1 MSELGRVCVV
11 GDGLGGNAFARR
23 LLELRPET
31 DLTLFGAEPVA
42 AYNRV
47 LLPDVLAGRT
57 DRGLLDLPAP
67 VGEKL
72 VIRTGTRV
80 IEIDRERRELRT
92 DDGGVTAYDTLVLAM
107 GANPVLPAISGLR
120 DLRSEGGIREGVYTL
135 RTVADLDELRPAALR
150 SRRAVVI
157 GGGVLGVQ
165 CARALISLGPAVEL
179 LHQGTHLLDHRIDD
193 VAGSILARTLTFHG
207 VEVHTESRVTNIL
220 AGEDGRAG
228 GVRLADGKVLDCD
241 LVLFAC
247 GAAPA
252 SALAERCGLAVRA
265 DVGGVVVD
273 DWLRSTTDPRVYAIG
288 DCAAPRA
295 GVWPGLAA
303 PALAQAEFLATRL
316 AGRPTRRP
324 RYESAASVIRLGG
337 DGIDLAL
344 FGTASE
350 RAEPADGRTVRL
362 VDPVKRSYRSVTV
375 HDDRLLGAVLIGEVA
390 AASRLGLLLDHP
402 TPLPPDPLSLLL
414 SPLEEGPNA

>member
-1 MSELGRVCVV
+1 VSDLGRVCVI
-11 GDGLGGNAFARR
+11 GDGLAGNAFARR
-23 LLELRPET
+23 LLGLRPET
-31 DLTLFGAEPVA
+31 GLTVFGAEPLA

-57 DRGLLDLPAP
+57 DRGLLDLPSPTGAN
-67 VGEKL
+67 L
-72 VIRTGTRV
+72 VVRTGTRV
-80 IEIDRERRELRT
+80 TRIDRESRELHT
-92 DDGGVTAYDTLVLAM
+92 DDGDVTAYDTLVLAM

-120 DLRSEGGIREGVYTL
+120 DLEGTGGIRAGVHTL
-135 RTVADLDELRPAALR
+135 RTLADLDELRPAALR

-165 CARALISLGPAVEL
+165 CARALISLGPSVEL
-179 LHQGTHLLDHRIDD
+179 LHQGTHLLDHRIDGA
-193 VAGSILARTLTFHG
+193 AGAILARTLGFHG
-207 VEVHTESRVTNIL
+207 VEVHTECRVTAIL
-220 AGEDGRAG
+220 TGEGGRAS

-252 SALAERCGLAVRA
+252 TALAEGCGLAVRA

-273 DWLRSTTDPRVYAIG
+273 EWLRSTTDPRVYAIG

-295 GVWPGLAA
+295 GAWPGLAA
-303 PALAQAEFLATRL
+303 PALAQAEFLAARL
-316 AGRPTRRP
+316 AGQPTRRP
-324 RYESAASVIRLGG
+324 RFETSASVIRLGG
-337 DGIDLAL
+337 EGLDLAV
-344 FGTASE
+344 FGAARSTE
-350 RAEPADGRTVRL
+350 EDGRTVRL
-362 VDPVKRSYRSVTV
+362 VDPVGRSYRSVTV
-375 HDDRLLGAVLIGEVA
+375 AGDRLLGAVLIGEVA

-414 SPLEEGPNA
+414 NPLEEGPSA